1 MGRPSSTGA
10 ERAGAVAP
18 LNSAGSRSSVKPER
32 FTLRVQDIPHK
43 SDNSAPEKKEPR
55 GSFGYRQIAATLI
68 DEIHR
73 GNWGLNERL
82 PSEMDLVERF
92 GVGRNTVRE
101 ALRELQDLGYLSRR
115 RGTRSV
121 LIRTTPESSFVNSV
135 RSVDELLEY
144 ANTTRTTLL
153 ASENVILS
161 QDKARQLDCPSGSE
175 WLRLQLLRRREAGGL
190 PFCYSEV
197 YIHPKYQ
204 DVLPFVDGEHNIY
217 SIIERRHNIVIRRVV
232 QEIEAASADENIA
245 SRLHVPAGS
254 PILLART
261 KFHASDNELV
271 EVGMAHFA
279 TGRYRVRIALDRKS
293 RTD

>member
-1 MGRPSSTGA
+1 MGYQISEET
-10 ERAGAVAP
+10 ETVAGGEA
-18 LNSAGSRSSVKPER
+18 
-32 FTLRVQDIPHK
+32 K
-43 SDNSAPEKKEPR
+43 SR
-55 GSFGYRQIAATLI
+55 GSVGYRQIASTLI

-73 GNWGLNERL
+73 GDWSLNDRL
-82 PSEMDLVERF
+82 PSEMDLVQRF

-153 ASENVILS
+153 VSERVILT
-161 QDKARQLDCPSGSE
+161 QDKARQLDCPTGSE
-175 WLRLQLLRRREAGGL
+175 WMRLQLLRRRDSGGL
-190 PFCYSEV
+190 PFCYSDV
-197 YIHPKYQ
+197 YINPKYE
-204 DVLPFVDGEHNIY
+204 DVLPYVNGEHNIY

-232 QEIEAASADENIA
+232 QEIEAAAADENIA

-279 TGRYRVRIALDRKS
+279 TGRYRVRIALDRKF
-293 RTD
+293 RQG

>member
-1 MGRPSSTGA
+1 VDRRSSTVARQDGP
-10 ERAGAVAP
+10 GAP
-18 LNSAGSRSSVKPER
+18 LNSDGSRTSVAGTKATRKVPA
-32 FTLRVQDIPHK
+32 IPPK
-43 SDNSAPEKKEPR
+43 TDKTATEGKEPR
-55 GSFGYRQIAATLI
+55 GTFGYRQIAATLI

-73 GNWGLNERL
+73 GNWTLNERL

-161 QDKARQLDCPSGSE
+161 PERARQLDCPAGSE
-175 WLRLQLLRRREAGGL
+175 WLRIQLLRRREAVGL

-204 DVLPFVDGEHNIY
+204 DVLPHVDGEHNIY

-245 SRLHVPAGS
+245 SRLHVPSGS

-261 KFHASDNELV
+261 KFFASDTELV

-279 TGRYRVRIALDRKS
+279 TGRYRVRIALDRKARS
-293 RTD
+293 D